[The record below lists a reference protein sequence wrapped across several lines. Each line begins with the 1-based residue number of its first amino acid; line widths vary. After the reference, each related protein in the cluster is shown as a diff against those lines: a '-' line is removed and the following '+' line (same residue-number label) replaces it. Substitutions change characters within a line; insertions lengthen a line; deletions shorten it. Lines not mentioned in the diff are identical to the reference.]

1 MARKLKIVVLI
12 GAFLSLLWLSA
23 CGSSTPTATPTIDM
37 NPFRTEVAST
47 VYAQVTQDLALTPS
61 STPIPSA
68 THTSTP
74 TATLTLPAGAVPA
87 PPVGATP
94 APPVG
99 TITPGTPGVP
109 IIDLAQWVSQ
119 SIADDTIFAPSEAFT
134 LTWRL
139 KNTGTSTWTIGY
151 AMRFYSGDTFGAPTE
166 ILLNRVALPGE
177 TVDISIP
184 MRAPAIPG
192 NYRSDWVMSNEAR
205 SNFREPVFLKI
216 VVAPQLTATPTATTA
231 PTSTS
236 TSTSAP

>member
-47 VYAQVTQDLALTPS
+47 VYAQVTHDLALTPS
-61 STPIPSA
+61 ITPIPSA
-68 THTSTP
+68 TPTSTP
-74 TATLTLPAGAVPA
+74 TATSTLPAGAVPA
-87 PPVGATP
+87 PPI
-94 APPVG
+94 G
-99 TITPGTPGVP
+99 TVTPGTPGVP

-119 SIADDTIFAPSEAFT
+119 SVADDTIFAPSEAFT

-139 KNTGTSTWTIGY
+139 KNTGTSTWTVGY
-151 AMRFYSGDTFGAPTE
+151 ALRFYSGNTFGAPTE
-166 ILLNRVALPGE
+166 VLLNRVALPGE

-184 MRAPAIPG
+184 MRAPVTPG

-216 VVAPQLTATPTATTA
+216 VVAPSFTATPTATTA
-231 PTSTS
+231 PTSTP

>member
-61 STPIPSA
+61 ITPIPSS
-68 THTSTP
+68 TSTSTLTSTP
-74 TATLTLPAGAVPA
+74 TLPTLPAGAVPA
-87 PPVGATP
+87 PPI
-94 APPVG
+94 G

-216 VVAPQLTATPTATTA
+216 VVAPPLTATPTATSARTST

-236 TSTSAP
+236 TP